1 MWSKI
6 KLWLG
11 IYNLR
16 SECAKKV
23 NAEIGKEAEEDFL
36 SLYDAINSGTPVSF
50 IEAATVVHIVEETK
64 AEMRAKSLFG
74 KMFLAKEKQA

>member
-6 KLWLG
+6 KSWFG

-16 SECAKKV
+16 SECARRV
-23 NAEIGKEAEEDFL
+23 NDAMGKEAAEDFL

-50 IEAATVVHIVEETK
+50 IEASTVIHIVEETK
-64 AEMRAKSLFG
+64 SEMRAKSLFG
-74 KMFLAKEKQA
+74 KMFSTKKEQA